1 LTLLRVPV
9 ADDLDFDSDEKIFDV
24 VLLMDSLYSWYE
36 VYVFLSPVEDWDVL
50 LFVAESLSVEAS

>member
-1 LTLLRVPV
+1 VPV

-24 VLLMDSLYSWYE
+24 LLLIDSLYSWYE

-50 LFVAESLSVEAS
+50 LFVAESLSVEA